1 MHNSKNISKN
11 IQTSIKN
18 VNDVNKKL
26 NTKIIIMMIIVFIL
40 AFFILYREAEIDKKL
55 NENMIIKKQ
64 SEILEKENNQEEILV
79 QNNVSL
85 TNIEE
90 LAKQKLKMRK
100 ISAENTVQI
109 TFNDTDFIENINNEK
124 LQREDE
130 SFLIKIYKYINGLF
144 NK

>member
-26 NTKIIIMMIIVFIL
+26 NTKVIIMMIIVFIL

-55 NENMIIKKQ
+55 NENMILKKQ

-90 LAKQKLKMRK
+90 LAKKKLKMRK

-130 SFLIKIYKYINGLF
+130 SVLIKIYKYINGLF

>member
-55 NENMIIKKQ
+55 NENMILKKQ

>member
-26 NTKIIIMMIIVFIL
+26 NTKVIIMMIIVFIL
-40 AFFILYREAEIDKKL
+40 AFLILYREAEIDKKL
-55 NENMIIKKQ
+55 NENIILKKQ